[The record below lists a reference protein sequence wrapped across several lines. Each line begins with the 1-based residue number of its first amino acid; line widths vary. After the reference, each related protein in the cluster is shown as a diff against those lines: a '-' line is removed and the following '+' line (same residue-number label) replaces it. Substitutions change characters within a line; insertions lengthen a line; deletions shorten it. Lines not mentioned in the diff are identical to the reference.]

1 MYRLLFVFA
10 TLALLLGA
18 CAQGASSPA
27 PPEIR
32 YGEDLCDECNMIIS
46 DARFAAAYAYE
57 VSPGRYES
65 KAFDDI
71 GDMLLHAEK
80 HTDDAVAEWY
90 VHDYDSEE
98 WLDASA
104 AHYVMSADL
113 PTPMG
118 YGIIAYADAAAADT
132 KAAEVSGMILS
143 WDELCTA
150 DLAHGH

>member
-1 MYRLLFVFA
+1 MYRLLVVLA
-10 TLALLLGA
+10 TAALLSGA
-18 CAQGASSPA
+18 CAQGASSPE

-32 YGEDLCDECNMIIS
+32 YGEDICDECSMIIS
-46 DARFAAAYAYE
+46 DPRFAAAYAHE

-71 GDMLLHAEK
+71 GDMLVHTRKHAQE
-80 HTDDAVAEWY
+80 TVAEWY

-104 AHYVMSADL
+104 AHYVLSADL

-118 YGIIAYADAAAADT
+118 YGIIAYADATAAES
-132 KAAEVSGMILS
+132 KAAEVSGMVMT
-143 WDELCTA
+143 WEELRA
-150 DLAHGH
+150 SEIAHGR